1 MPNVIRQYFY
11 ADPGRDVALLAWLE
25 QQDNKS
31 ATIRQALRARMD
43 SEKGHDSGPSSHGL
57 DETTLRRVL
66 REELAE
72 LALAG
77 RLSDAQAGQED
88 DDLAAAINDLLDV
101 WDSD

>member
-11 ADPGRDVALLAWLE
+11 ADPGRDLALLAWLE

-31 ATIRQALRARMD
+31 ETIRQALRARMD
-43 SEKGHDSGPSSHGL
+43 SEKGHDPGLSSHGL
-57 DETTLRRVL
+57 DEMTLRRVL
-66 REELAE
+66 REELAG

-88 DDLAAAINDLLDV
+88 GELAEAIGGLLGV
-101 WDSD
+101 WDFG